1 MGRWADYRA
10 WRKRREELLAE
21 EQDRAL
27 AREARR
33 MREAFASAE
42 GGEPAVEVRWGL
54 AEDGARVADLLE
66 LNGMPRWVAF
76 EELFVVAAERGEVTA
91 AVHYQTGRERLLLG
105 LLVADPWRDRGALA
119 EVLYSGAR
127 ALAWEAGIPRVV
139 VRVPENPRRARGRL
153 PSPRPGATGR
163 SDRRPRSAAEAVR
176 LPLEKGILPLGPP
189 ERPVFRHHPRR
200 RRGKVMGWPRRR
212 KSCAGWRSGSWR
224 PSGGATCP
232 S

>member
-91 AVHYQTGRERLLLG
+91 AVRYQAGRERLLLG

-127 ALAWEAGIPRVV
+127 ALAWESGIPRVV
-139 VRVPENPRRARGRL
+139 ARGPENPHPEQEADFCRGGRDLQADATAVSASFPRPSGCPWRRARSFCGRL
-153 PSPRPGATGR
+153 AISAFGTTTDEAGR
-163 SDRRPRSAAEAVR
+163 
-176 LPLEKGILPLGPP
+176 
-189 ERPVFRHHPRR
+189 
-200 RRGKVMGWPRRR
+200 
-212 KSCAGWRSGSWR
+212 
-224 PSGGATCP
+224 
-232 S
+232 